1 MMLIL
6 MRGGWSM
13 RTTVTL
19 DDELVKKAQGYTGIE
34 EKSLLMNAA
43 LRALVEREAS
53 RRAAALGGTMP
64 VFNAAPRTRP
74 WVEAA
79 RRRKKRAA

>member
-1 MMLIL
+1 
-6 MRGGWSM
+6 M

-19 DDELVKKAQGYTGIE
+19 DDELLKDAEEFTGIR
-34 EKSLLMNAA
+34 EKTALVNAA

-64 VFNAAPRTRP
+64 GFKAAPRKRP
-74 WVEAA
+74 WGEA
-79 RRRKKRAA
+79 RRRKKKIA